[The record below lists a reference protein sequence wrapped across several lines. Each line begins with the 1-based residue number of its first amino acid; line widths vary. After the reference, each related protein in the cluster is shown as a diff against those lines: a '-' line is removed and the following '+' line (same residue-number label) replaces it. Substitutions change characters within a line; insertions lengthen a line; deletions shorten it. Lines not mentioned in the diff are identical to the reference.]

1 MDHMGANM
9 MAVALLAGLVHRS
22 RTGEGQW
29 IDMASTEAGLTLA
42 GPELLDSTVNDR
54 PLRRPGSPNSNRVS
68 YPVMAP
74 HGVFPAAGEDSWV
87 AIACR
92 DDADW
97 ERLAAV
103 IDEEWAQAEKFK
115 FLEGRLAA
123 VDDLEERMAAWT
135 SRYSRREVQDMVR
148 GGGVPAALVASPED
162 RIEHDRTTRD
172 WGLWPTVVYGDGRTV
187 RVDGLPLH
195 LSETDWVI
203 ARGGP
208 ALGQHNDYVFGEVLG
223 IDQDE
228 QAALARD
235 GVI

>member
-1 MDHMGANM
+1 M

-42 GPELLDSTVNDR
+42 GPELLDFTVNGR
-54 PLRRPGSPNSNRVS
+54 PLRRPGSPNSNRVN

-74 HGVFPAAGEDSWV
+74 HGIFPAEGEDSWV
-87 AIACR
+87 AISCR

-97 ERLAAV
+97 GRLARV
-103 IDEEWAQAEKFK
+103 IGEEWARAEEMES
-115 FLEGRLAA
+115 LAGRLDA
-123 VDDLEERMAAWT
+123 VDELEVRLAAWT
-135 SRYSRREVQDMVR
+135 SRYSRREVQDMLR
-148 GGGVPAALVASPED
+148 EAGVPAALVATPED
-162 RIEHDRTTRD
+162 RIEHDPDTRE
-172 WGLWPTVVYGDGRTV
+172 WGLWPTVRHAGGGTV
-187 RVDGLPLH
+187 RVDGLPVH

-208 ALGQHNDYVFGEVLG
+208 GLGQHNDFVFGEVLG
-223 IDQDE
+223 IGRDE

-235 GVI
+235 GII